1 MVVFHCVI
9 GGTLIWN
16 KLYMERD
23 LLSVFAKFFSSPIFF
38 EAPDGTSLLLKGPV
52 KEKQFPYLIEKAAK
66 AVLGGMAKH
75 QMKLEEYTS
84 KLIKVIGR

>member
-16 KLYMERD
+16 KFYPR
-23 LLSVFAKFFSSPIFF
+23 SPIFF
-38 EAPDGTSLLLKGPV
+38 PRPDDSAVVSKAPV
-52 KEKQFPYLIEKAAK
+52 KQKKFPYLIESAAK

-75 QMKLEEYTS
+75 QMKLEEYHA
-84 KLIKVIGR
+84 KLIKVMG